1 MREIILDTET
11 TGLSPHDGHRIVEIG
26 CIEIINRMPTG
37 NVFHV
42 YINPERDMPPEAER
56 VHGLSSIFLK
66 DKPVFAQIAD
76 ELMAFVAND
85 PLVIHNAPFDL
96 LFLDEEL
103 KKCQRPLLS
112 QRHVVDTLLLARRK
126 HPGQS
131 NTLDALCARYS
142 IDLSKRTKHGALLDC
157 ELLAQVYIEL
167 LGEKQA
173 HLELKTTAQET
184 QNMTVE
190 ARLQGREA
198 PLHSRVGEKERAAH
212 AALLKTFKAE
222 PLWNNYKGTA

>member
-56 VHGLSSIFLK
+56 VHGLSSAFLK

-76 ELMAFVAND
+76 ELMAFVASD

-112 QRHVVDTLLLARRK
+112 QRQVVDTLLLARRK

-157 ELLAQVYIEL
+157 ELLAQVYVEL

-184 QNMTVE
+184 QNITVE
-190 ARLQGREA
+190 ARLQGRET
-198 PLHSRVGEKERAAH
+198 PLQSRIGEKERAAH
-212 AALLKTFKAE
+212 AALLKTFKTE